1 MPLIFIPNLTMWD
14 MKKYYSIDQKM
25 IRVREHRLHEFT
37 DRSTELISNHQSIG
51 T

>member
-25 IRVREHRLHEFT
+25 IGVENTVRMFDHCRPNGI
-37 DRSTELISNHQSIG
+37 ISIL
-51 T
+51 

>member
-25 IRVREHRLHEFT
+25 IRVENTVRYAWI
-37 DRSTELISNHQSIG
+37 DPTE
-51 T
+51 

>member
-25 IRVREHRLHEFT
+25 IRIREHRSREISG
-37 DRSTELISNHQSIG
+37 RSNGI
-51 T
+51 